1 MRSLGTQVAGHGAA
15 VITAIIWGTTFISTK
30 VLLRDFSPL
39 AILVLRFI
47 MGFLLLCIMKPGPIR
62 TKNWKEEGMMAG
74 AGLTGICLYYLL
86 ENVALTFTQ
95 ASNISVI
102 VSVAPI
108 FTALMAHFFLDGE
121 RLKGSFLVGF
131 VCAMAGIFL
140 ITFQG
145 SEGVTLNP
153 TGDIMALSAAVV
165 WGVYS
170 ILSKKIG
177 EMGYDTIKATRRIFF
192 YGILFMIPPLFFMD
206 FHPDFGKVVLPVNLF
221 NLVYLGLGASAMCF
235 VTWNYSV
242 RVLGAVKT
250 SIYIYMIPV
259 ITIITSIPILH
270 EVITP
275 RAAAG
280 TVLALLGLVLS
291 EGRWELPGRRMTSC
305 RK

>member
-1 MRSLGTQVAGHGAA
+1 
-15 VITAIIWGTTFISTK
+15 
-30 VLLRDFSPL
+30 
-39 AILVLRFI
+39 
-47 MGFLLLCIMKPGPIR
+47 
-62 TKNWKEEGMMAG
+62 
-74 AGLTGICLYYLL
+74 
-86 ENVALTFTQ
+86 
-95 ASNISVI
+95 
-102 VSVAPI
+102 
-108 FTALMAHFFLDGE
+108 
-121 RLKGSFLVGF
+121 
-131 VCAMAGIFL
+131 
-140 ITFQG
+140 
-145 SEGVTLNP
+145 
-153 TGDIMALSAAVV
+153 MALSAAVV